1 LPPFERGSDHILRVT
16 EFLRLPWLEHGFGTR
31 HSQDWPP
38 PERLISLKQIH
49 SDIVFNADA
58 AEAGRIGDGDG
69 LILSRP
75 GLLAGIR
82 TADCQPILLVDE
94 VHRVVAAV
102 HAGWR
107 GTAAEIGVK
116 AVRRMGTEYGSDPN
130 HILAAIGPSI
140 GNCCYEVGPEVASQF
155 QKFFPERDDLDRKTR
170 IDLTEANRRQLL
182 KAGVKTVITGAP
194 CTCCDFEFHSY
205 RRDKSDWRMYSVVG
219 IRDTKG
225 AESTAPLGNPGV
237 Y

>member
-1 LPPFERGSDHILRVT
+1 LSAFQNCGDHILRVT
-16 EFLRLPWLEHGFGTR
+16 EFLRLPWLEHGFGTA

-38 PERLISLKQIH
+38 ADRLVSLKQIH
-49 SDIVFNADA
+49 SDIVFNADGA
-58 AEAGRIGDGDG
+58 APGRIGEGDA
-69 LILSRP
+69 LVSSRP
-75 GLLAGIR
+75 GFLVGIR

-94 VHRVVAAV
+94 VNRVVAAV

-107 GTAAEIGVK
+107 GTVAEIGVK
-116 AVRRMGTEYGSDPN
+116 AVRRMEAEYGSNPD

-182 KAGVKTVITGAP
+182 GAGVKTVITGAP
-194 CTCCDFEFHSY
+194 CTCCDSQYHSY
-205 RRDKSDWRMYSVVG
+205 RRDKSDGRMYSV
-219 IRDTKG
+219 I
-225 AESTAPLGNPGV
+225 GV
-237 Y
+237 RSV